1 MSKLI
6 LTIVVRHPD
15 TDAPVALIEGT
26 ELPEWAEGLVHP
38 DNLVEV
44 PVEPERTSPDFSRV
58 ASCDAIF
65 CTRSSTTCGG
75 KFSPDVTRTKK

>member
-1 MSKLI
+1 MSRLI

-44 PVEPERTSPDFSRV
+44 PAPVEPETPAKPV
-58 ASCDAIF
+58 EPETPAKPA
-65 CTRSSTTCGG
+65 
-75 KFSPDVTRTKK
+75 K

>member
-38 DNLVEV
+38 DNIVEV
-44 PVEPERTSPDFSRV
+44 TPVDAGDPGQAPVAPETP
-58 ASCDAIF
+58 AKPA
-65 CTRSSTTCGG
+65 
-75 KFSPDVTRTKK
+75 K

>member
-1 MSKLI
+1 MSRLI
-6 LTIVVRHPD
+6 LTIVVRHPE

-44 PVEPERTSPDFSRV
+44 PVEPETPAEPV
-58 ASCDAIF
+58 EPETPAKPA
-65 CTRSSTTCGG
+65 
-75 KFSPDVTRTKK
+75 K

>member
-1 MSKLI
+1 MSRLI
-6 LTIVVRHPD
+6 LTIVVRHPE

-44 PVEPERTSPDFSRV
+44 PVEPETP
-58 ASCDAIF
+58 AKPA
-65 CTRSSTTCGG
+65 
-75 KFSPDVTRTKK
+75 K

>member
-38 DNLVEV
+38 DNIVEV
-44 PVEPERTSPDFSRV
+44 PTPVDAGDPGQAPVEPKTP
-58 ASCDAIF
+58 AKPA
-65 CTRSSTTCGG
+65 
-75 KFSPDVTRTKK
+75 K

>member
-44 PVEPERTSPDFSRV
+44 PAPVDAGDPGQAPVDAGDPGQAPVAPETP
-58 ASCDAIF
+58 AKPA
-65 CTRSSTTCGG
+65 
-75 KFSPDVTRTKK
+75 K